1 MDHSARWFLVGIL
14 VSLINTSLVIVFVG
28 VPDIAGIE
36 LGRGSTEVQI
46 VEVAQPAQQFVIVLD
61 DDGNVVSQR
70 MELIGAGA
78 GASGA
83 MTSLPGAVE
92 FGLPD
97 ACSTPRC
104 SAGYRLLPDTVV
116 LAQGGTLTF
125 NINARSHAIAVYGP
139 GTLRSDIDVSS
150 ESLDDILRFNA
161 DGTPDRENDDDP
173 NSPQAVFADRLVV
186 DPNGR
191 VAQSPSGPFGA
202 NVPDTWTTPADTF
215 AEPGQ
220 YLLICTFAPHFGIG
234 MYGTVIVT
242 EEGDVTTAVAPSV
255 KRRYDESVFAEVTRP
270 SYISA
275 RDGVAYVTTGQFELW
290 RVDLDG
296 DVDEESLDGIE
307 DRGRSLLLDVDVVAD
322 GTLYALISDG
332 PLEWRLFSRAE
343 DADEWELTTSA
354 DLAGWPAEV
363 VALSVAGTGTIYIST
378 GDPGGVFRIEPDL
391 KLVRQWVSDER
402 VFGLDAS
409 ADDSHLLYAVPEMA
423 PDEPEA
429 QVGHVREGRFG
440 VWPST
445 YEDRE
450 SRCTGTA
457 LPQFARDVAIVN
469 EAEGVALVV
478 DSLNHV
484 VRLQQQ
490 DGSGAALFGVPCES
504 GDDDLHLWSPR
515 AAAIDNDGNVF
526 ISDTANDRVVVLAA
540 SAGDDSGRLVALPS
554 KVVLSERALTGARTA
569 GVEFGLPE
577 VCPPETRCES
587 ADRLLPYT
595 TTISAG
601 DRVRFGINARSH
613 QVAIF
618 GPDTLPEGLD
628 LENLGFP
635 PGDQEGPL
643 LIVDESAIELSP
655 FVPLE
660 IPADTFA
667 PYQWTSAE
675 GTFDQPGTY
684 LVICTF
690 KPHFDVGMIG
700 QIIVE

>member
-1 MDHSARWFLVGIL
+1 MDHSARWFLAGIL
-14 VSLINTSLVIVFVG
+14 VSLINASLVIVFIG

-36 LGRGSTEVQI
+36 LGRGSGEVQI
-46 VEVAQPAQQFVIVLD
+46 VEVAQPAQQFVIVVD
-61 DDGNVVSQR
+61 EDGNVLSQR
-70 MELIGAGA
+70 MELVATGA

-83 MTSLPGAVE
+83 TAPLLGAIE

-97 ACSTPRC
+97 ACPPETTCDASD
-104 SAGYRLLPDTVV
+104 RLLPDTVV
-116 LAQGGTLTF
+116 ISPGDTLTF
-125 NINARSHAIAVYGP
+125 DINDGSHAIAVYGP
-139 GTLRSDIDVSS
+139 GTAPGDIDVSP
-150 ESLDDILRFNA
+150 ESLEDILRFNA
-161 DGTPDRENDDDP
+161 DGTPDLENADDL
-173 NSPQAVFADRLVV
+173 NSPQRVETDGLIV

-191 VAQSPSGPFGA
+191 VAQSPDGPFGA
-202 NVPDTWTTPADTF
+202 NVPGTWTTPADTF

-220 YLLICTFAPHFGIG
+220 YLLICTFAPHFGVG

-242 EEGDVTTAVAPSV
+242 EEGDVTTGVAPV
-255 KRRYDESVFAEVTRP
+255 VTRRYEAPVFAELVSP
-270 SYISA
+270 SYVAA
-275 RDGVAYVTTGQFELW
+275 RDGVAYVATGQFELW

-296 DVDEESLDGIE
+296 EVEEESLDGID

-332 PLEWRLFSRAE
+332 PLEWRLFSRAME
-343 DADEWELTTSA
+343 ADDWELTTSA
-354 DLAGWPAEV
+354 GRAGWPADV
-363 VALSVAGTGTIYIST
+363 VALSVAGTGTIYISA

-391 KLVRQWVSDER
+391 KLVRQWVIGER

-409 ADDSHLLYAVPEMA
+409 ADDSHLLYAVPQLS
-423 PDEPEA
+423 PDQPET
-429 QVGHVREGRFG
+429 QVGHVRAGRFG

-450 SRCTGTA
+450 SRCTDTA
-457 LPQFARDVAIVN
+457 LPQFARDVAIVS

-490 DGSGAALFGVPCES
+490 DGSGTALFGVPCES
-504 GDDDLHLWSPR
+504 GGDDLHLWSPR
-515 AAAIDNDGNVF
+515 AVAVDNDGNVF
-526 ISDTANDRVVVLAA
+526 ISDTANGRVVVLAA
-540 SAGDDSGRLVALPS
+540 SAGDGRLVALPA
-554 KVVLSERALTGARTA
+554 KVVLSEQAMTGSRTES
-569 GVEFGLPE
+569 VEFGLPE
-577 VCPPETRCES
+577 LCPPETSCES

-601 DRVRFGINARSH
+601 DRIRFNINARSH

-618 GPDTLPEGLD
+618 GPGTLAEDID
-628 LENLGFP
+628 LESLGFP
-635 PGDQEGPL
+635 PGNEENPS
-643 LIVDESAIELSP
+643 LIADASALEVSP
-655 FVPLE
+655 FAPLAIAE
-660 IPADTFA
+660 DEFA
-667 PYQWTSAE
+667 PYQWTSAD